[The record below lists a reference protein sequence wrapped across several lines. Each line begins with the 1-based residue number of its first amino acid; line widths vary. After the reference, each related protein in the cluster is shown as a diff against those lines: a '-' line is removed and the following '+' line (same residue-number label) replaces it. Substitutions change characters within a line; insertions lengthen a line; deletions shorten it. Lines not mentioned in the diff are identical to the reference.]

1 MKLFFLLVGRIVSIN
16 ELVSSL
22 ELPAE
27 DIQNIVE
34 NMKIEYKLTNRGIE
48 IIDIN
53 NGYQLCTKKQ
63 LHQYIYPILDKR
75 GKPNLSNA
83 ALETLAIIAY
93 NPNITR
99 PEIESIRGV
108 NCDATIYKLL
118 EYELIEEAGK
128 LDAPGKPTMY
138 KTTNNFLRLF
148 GYSKLE
154 DLPALPKYKIDENEQ
169 IVIEDV
175 IEQDQKDIK
184 VLEQG
189 TDSIE

>member
-1 MKLFFLLVGRIVSIN
+1 
-16 ELVSSL
+16 
-22 ELPAE
+22 
-27 DIQNIVE
+27 
-34 NMKIEYKLTNRGIE
+34 MKIEYKLTNRGIE
-48 IIDIN
+48 IININ

-138 KTTNNFLRLF
+138 KTTTNFLRLF

>member
-48 IIDIN
+48 IININ

-99 PEIESIRGV
+99 PEMESIRGV

-138 KTTNNFLRLF
+138 KTTTNFLRLF

-154 DLPALPKYKIDENEQ
+154 DLPDLPKYKIDENEQ

>member
-48 IIDIN
+48 IININ

-138 KTTNNFLRLF
+138 KTTTNFLRLF